1 MKSRERVLATLG
13 HREPDH
19 VPLDMGGSD
28 VTGIHRDAYS
38 SLARFLAIGGDAP
51 LYHTVQQL
59 ALPSEEM
66 LRQLKVDVR
75 PLIAHPSDDWI
86 LKIEDTGEHQTFID
100 EWGVQ
105 WAMPKRGGLYYD
117 MVGHPLSEVSDEGE
131 LADWRWPDGASK
143 ARFSGLRD
151 QAERL
156 VAGGIAV
163 TLAPAYGGI
172 LESAAWLRGY
182 EDFYLDL
189 VRAPGLAEMILDA
202 TLQFHLD
209 FWGAALE
216 EVGDLLDV
224 AVEYDDLGWQSG
236 LLISREMYQR
246 YVKPRHKELFD
257 FIKANSRAAV
267 FLHSCGA
274 VRELIPDF
282 IESGVDILNPV
293 QVSAAGMTD
302 TRHLKEE
309 YGDELVFWG
318 GGVDTQKTLPRGT
331 PAEVKDEV
339 KRRID
344 DLAPDGGFV
353 FAAVHNI
360 QADVPPENIMA
371 MWEAWSEYGSYG

>member
-38 SLARFLAIGGDAP
+38 SLARFLAIAGDAP

-75 PLIAHPSDDWI
+75 PLIAHPSDDWS

-216 EVGDLLDV
+216 EAGDLLDV

-344 DLAPDGGFV
+344 DLAPHGGFV

-360 QADVPPENIMA
+360 QADVPPENVMA